1 MTAKK
6 KRGKIKKSEL
16 NRIDLIIKEQN
27 RERQNKQ
34 NRKEQNEDKWNIL
47 QIKSR
52 KNIEVDVVVKKIRL
66 AIELGFKEEKR

>member
-16 NRIDLIIKEQN
+16 NKIDLIIKEQN

-34 NRKEQNEDKWNIL
+34 NRKEQNEDKWKIL

-52 KNIEVDVVVKKIRL
+52 KNIEVDVVVKKIK
-66 AIELGFKEEKR
+66 LGFKEEKR